1 MNAAARIRYFVAL
14 SLLPEVR
21 LAVRE
26 WRDTLN
32 LPGRPVPPE
41 KFHVTLRFVGP
52 ADQVGQERI
61 MAALDASDLG
71 PPFRY
76 RIGGLGAFPR
86 PRKATVAWAG
96 LEGDEGRLSV
106 LASVVDEAVASAGF
120 GHEERPFRAHLTL
133 ARIRP
138 PSDLRAI
145 VAAPAGIPARATE
158 VVFYRSST
166 EGPRTTYHPLERFSL
181 ARPGPAGNAVFR
193 RSAV

>member
-1 MNAAARIRYFVAL
+1 MIAATSVRYFVAL
-14 SLLPEVR
+14 SLLPEIR
-21 LAVRE
+21 LAVRD

-52 ADQVGQERI
+52 ADRVGQERI
-61 MAALDASDLG
+61 MGALDAADLG
-71 PPFRY
+71 PSFPY

-96 LEGDEGRLSV
+96 LEGDGGRLSV

-120 GHEERPFRAHLTL
+120 GYEERPFRSHLTL

-138 PSDLRAI
+138 PRDLRAI
-145 VAAPAGIPARATE
+145 IAAPPAGMSARAAE
-158 VVFYRSST
+158 VVFYRSRT

-181 ARPGPAGNAVFR
+181 A
-193 RSAV
+193 

>member
-1 MNAAARIRYFVAL
+1 MNAASRIRYFVAL
-14 SLLPEVR
+14 PLLPEIR
-21 LAVRE
+21 LAVRD

-32 LPGRPVPPE
+32 LPGRQVPPE

-52 ADQVGQERI
+52 ADQVGRERI
-61 MAALDASDLG
+61 MEALDAADLG
-71 PPFRY
+71 PSFPY
-76 RIGGLGAFPR
+76 RIDGLGVFPR

-138 PSDLRAI
+138 PRDLRAT

-158 VVFYRSST
+158 VVFYESRT
-166 EGPRTTYHPLERFSL
+166 EGPRTTYYPLERFAL
-181 ARPGPAGNAVFR
+181 ARAG
-193 RSAV
+193 

>member
-1 MNAAARIRYFVAL
+1 MNAASRTRYFVAL
-14 SLLPEVR
+14 SLLPEIR
-21 LAVRE
+21 LAVGE

-41 KFHVTLRFVGP
+41 KFHVTLRFVGS
-52 ADQVGQERI
+52 ADQIGQERI
-61 MAALDASDLG
+61 MEALDTSDLG
-71 PPFRY
+71 PPFPY
-76 RIGGLGAFPR
+76 RIGGLGVFPR

-96 LEGDEGRLSV
+96 LEGDGGRLSV

-120 GHEERPFRAHLTL
+120 GYEERPFRAHLTL

-138 PSDLRAI
+138 PADLRAI

-166 EGPRTTYHPLERFSL
+166 EGRHTTYHPLERFSL
-181 ARPGPAGNAVFR
+181 ARAG
-193 RSAV
+193 